1 MERLKIKT
9 QDMEEFAKNIN
20 NRNGVSHQNA
30 NGPKLDEFRIYATL
44 EPASEEISKSDAAP
58 EPASE
63 EISESDAAPEP
74 ASEEISESEVVASV
88 DDDDLP
94 FRHTRPYF
102 EWERNRGNRIDDTA
116 VQVRQTSYPAY
127 EVDLR
132 PKRLDPRLVAFND
145 FDPRDIAPY
154 NQLVISL
161 ISAAASRKLKRLL
174 IASAHNGDGRTTVTL
189 NLAAALARARQRVL
203 VVESDFLRPSAL
215 RLLGIDSATGLEE
228 AVAKGLAPSKAMVW
242 LQPIGFNLI
251 PTCAQVE
258 NSAELLASPFF
269 DVMIRTLSPEFDFIL
284 FDSAPLLAAADA
296 RLLELHTDATL
307 LVIRQGRTSASQ
319 MAKAVALLNEER
331 LLGAVLNRVAT

>member
-1 MERLKIKT
+1 MEKLAEDTIK
-9 QDMEEFAKNIN
+9 
-20 NRNGVSHQNA
+20 RNGASHQNA
-30 NGPKLDEFRIYATL
+30 YGPKLDDVRLYATP
-44 EPASEEISKSDAAP
+44 EPASEEISDAAPEPALEEVSDAAP

-63 EISESDAAPEP
+63 EIFESEEVAPE
-74 ASEEISESEVVASV
+74 
-88 DDDDLP
+88 DDGDLP

-102 EWERNRGNRIDDTA
+102 EWERNRGKRVDDA
-116 VQVRQTSYPAY
+116 VAPVRHTTYPAY

-132 PKRLDPRLVAFND
+132 PKRLDPGLVAFND

-154 NQLVISL
+154 NRLVISL
-161 ISAAASRKLKRLL
+161 ISAAASRKLKRVL
-174 IASAHNGDGRTTVTL
+174 IASAQNGDGRTTVTL

-203 VVESDFLRPSAL
+203 VVESDFLRPSTL
-215 RLLGIDSATGLEE
+215 RLLGIDSATGLAE
-228 AVAKGLAPSKAMVW
+228 AVANGLAPSKAMVW
-242 LQPIGFNLI
+242 LQPIGFNLL

-307 LVIRQGRTSASQ
+307 LVIRQGRTSAGQ

-331 LLGAVLNRVAT
+331 LLGAVLNRVKT

>member
-1 MERLKIKT
+1 
-9 QDMEEFAKNIN
+9 MEELDEDRVE
-20 NRNGVSHQNA
+20 RNGAGRQNA
-30 NGPKLDEFRIYATL
+30 HGPKLEDVRLFAT
-44 EPASEEISKSDAAP
+44 P
-58 EPASE
+58 EPAADA
-63 EISESDAAPEP
+63 ISESYAAPEP
-74 ASEEISESEVVASV
+74 ASEEISESEVLASE
-88 DDDDLP
+88 DDGDLP

-102 EWERNRGNRIDDTA
+102 EWERNRSNRADDA
-116 VQVRQTSYPAY
+116 AGLARQTAYPAY

-132 PKRLDPRLVAFND
+132 PKRLDPGLIAFND
-145 FDPRDIAPY
+145 FDPHDIAPY
-154 NQLVISL
+154 NRLVISL
-161 ISAAASRKLKRLL
+161 ISAAASRKLKRVL
-174 IASAHNGDGRTTVTL
+174 IASAQYGDGRTTVTL

-203 VVESDFLRPSAL
+203 VVESDFLRPSAM
-215 RLLGIDSATGLEE
+215 RLLGIDSATGLAE

-242 LQPIGFNLI
+242 LQPIGFNLL

-269 DVMIRTLSPEFDFIL
+269 DVMMRNLSPEFDFIL